1 MELITLFDV
10 GGRIRKL
17 RKERGISAKE
27 IAISLGVSAS
37 FISGIER
44 NTDKCSLENLER
56 ICQVLGVTLAGFFAE
71 PPEELG
77 PELMRLLETARK
89 LTPEQREHL
98 QKLLETMSK
107 G

>member
-27 IAISLGVSAS
+27 VAISLGVSAS
-37 FISGIER
+37 FISGIEN

-56 ICQVLGVTLAGFFAE
+56 ICRVLGVTLAGFFAE
-71 PPEELG
+71 PSEDLA
-77 PELMRLLETARK
+77 PELMRLLETAKK
-89 LTPEQREHL
+89 LSPEQREAVR
-98 QKLLETMSK
+98 KMLETMNK
-107 G
+107 D